1 MPDPHQRTTQYA
13 SLRPCRGSSRTP
25 QCFALL
31 WILALG
37 LSFAAS
43 VASARK
49 VKITLLHTTD
59 LHGHILPTADYD
71 GNNDI
76 GGLLRLATLVER
88 ERARNPNTMLV
99 DCGDFIQGSPHTWL
113 TKGKITVTAMDQ
125 MGYDGIVLG
134 NHELDWGLP
143 FTKKLIEDFDA
154 PILAANAVVSSGT
167 HPLPGLQPFIVR
179 EFEGVKVAVV
189 GLTTPGMPLWF
200 RPDTLGNLEFESAT
214 DALKRT
220 LPMVRENH
228 PDILILATHMG
239 YRPFQTERQ
248 AKINQVKEV
257 LRDFPE
263 FDIICGGHTHRVVE
277 QQLVRSTLYTQ
288 AGYFGIRLG
297 RVEIEFDTDQ
307 GTRGEI
313 ISLTPRM
320 LKTDASVP
328 QHAELKTKLKPD
340 LDRTAAYLNA
350 ELGATTIDI
359 HPKADAAGRSP
370 AQRILA
376 GAIAAAA
383 DADFVLHGTLNRD
396 FTLPIGIIREHQ
408 LWKFVPYE
416 NRIGVALLTPPE
428 LREILEESAA
438 YGSSHSMMG
447 LWGGSYEIN
456 ESAPA
461 GKRIVNLRFA
471 DGGKPHGKKRYRVAF
486 NSHTL
491 ASSGGR
497 YPVLRASVDRP
508 IVRLEMLDI
517 QTRDAVR
524 EWFARVRVVDAEDL
538 P

>member
-1 MPDPHQRTTQYA
+1 MLD
-13 SLRPCRGSSRTP
+13 LRQSTP
-25 QCFALL
+25 QCTIPPPNRRVSQCFASLCVFL
-31 WILALG
+31 VG
-37 LSFAAS
+37 LSCAVS

-71 GNNDI
+71 GNKDI
-76 GGLLRLATLVER
+76 GGLLRLATLVEQ

-113 TKGKITVTAMDQ
+113 TKGKITVSAMDHL
-125 MGYDGIVLG
+125 GYDAIVLG

-143 FTKKLIEDFDA
+143 FTRKLVADFDA
-154 PILAANAVVSSGT
+154 PILAANAVVPSGA
-167 HPLPGLQPFIVR
+167 HPLPGLQPYIVR
-179 EFEGVKVAVV
+179 EFEGVKVAVI

-214 DALKRT
+214 AALKRT
-220 LPMVRENH
+220 LPAVRESN
-228 PDILILATHMG
+228 PDILVLATHMG

-248 AKINQVKEV
+248 AKINQVKDV

-263 FDIICGGHTHRVVE
+263 FDIICGGHTHRVIE
-277 QQLVRSTLYTQ
+277 QQIVRSTLYTQ

-297 RVEIEFDTDQ
+297 RVEIEFDTEQ
-307 GTRGEI
+307 GKRGEI
-313 ISLTPRM
+313 SSLKPRM
-320 LKTDASVP
+320 LKTDETVP
-328 QHAELKTKLKPD
+328 LHATLKAKLQAD
-340 LDRTAAYLNA
+340 LDRTAAYLQA
-350 ELGATTIDI
+350 EIGATTIDI
-359 HPKADAAGRSP
+359 HPKSDAQGRSP

-396 FTLPIGIIREHQ
+396 FTLPLGIIREHQ

-428 LREILEESAA
+428 LREILEENAA
-438 YGSSHSMMG
+438 YGSSHSLMG
-447 LWGGSYEIN
+447 LWGGNYEID
-456 ESAPA
+456 EDAPA
-461 GKRIVNLRFA
+461 GSRISNLRFA

-524 EWFARVRVVDAEDL
+524 DWFGRVRVVDEEDL

>member
-1 MPDPHQRTTQYA
+1 M
-13 SLRPCRGSSRTP
+13 LSSVSCIVRP
-25 QCFALL
+25 QCLAAFACLL
-31 WILALG
+31 FLHLG
-37 LSFAAS
+37 IPD
-43 VASARK
+43 ASARK

-71 GNNDI
+71 GNTNV
-76 GGLLRLATLVER
+76 GGLLRIATLVER
-88 ERARNPNTMLV
+88 ERKRNPNTMLV

-113 TKGKITVTAMDQ
+113 TKGKITTTAMDQ
-125 MGYDGIVLG
+125 LGYDAIVMG

-143 FTKKLIEDFDA
+143 FTRKLIDEFDA
-154 PILAANAVVSSGT
+154 PVLAANAIVRSGT
-167 HPLPGLQPFIVR
+167 HPLPALQPFVVR
-179 EFEGVKVAVV
+179 EFEGVRVAVV

-200 RPDTLGNLEFESAT
+200 RPDTLANLEFDSAT
-214 DALKRT
+214 ETLKRT
-220 LPMVRENH
+220 LPLVREH
-228 PDILILATHMG
+228 RPDILVLATHMG

-248 AKINQVKEV
+248 AKINQVKDV

-263 FDIICGGHTHRVVE
+263 FDIICGGHTHRVIE

-297 RVEIEFDTDQ
+297 RVEIEFDTEA
-307 GTRGEI
+307 GKHGAITSI
-313 ISLTPRM
+313 KPRM

-328 QHAELKTKLKPD
+328 LHPGLQAKLKPE
-340 LDRTAAYLNA
+340 LERTAAYLDT

-359 HPKADAAGRSP
+359 HPKSDNKGRSP

-376 GAIAAAA
+376 GAIAAASE
-383 DADFVLHGTLNRD
+383 ADFVLHGTLNRD
-396 FTLPIGIIREHQ
+396 YTLPIGIIHERD

-428 LREILEESAA
+428 FREILEENAN
-438 YGSSHSMMG
+438 YGLSHSLMG
-447 LWGGSYEIN
+447 LWGGSYDYDAD
-456 ESAPA
+456 APP
-461 GKRIVNLRFA
+461 GSRISNLRFA
-471 DGGKPHGKKRYRVAF
+471 DGGKPHGKKRYRVAL

-508 IVRLEMLDI
+508 IARLEMLEL

-524 EWFARVRVVDAEDL
+524 NWFGRTRVVDEEDL